1 MEASKKE
8 KDEGEQKMKL
18 PQYIRRHQHMKI
30 KKSKDQNEKSCF
42 IVDDL
47 ISQGGGWRIGM
58 QKIRLLW
65 N

>member
-47 ISQGGGWRIGM
+47 LSQGGG
-58 QKIRLLW
+58 
-65 N
+65 